1 MLDFPRWRVWM
12 LNTLII
18 LGVLFAIPS
27 VLPANLRAQL
37 GQYVPV
43 PTINLGLD
51 LAGGSHILLEADTS
65 QLAATRLEALE
76 DSVRTAM
83 RRAEPQIRISEVS
96 RANGKLSFNVAD
108 AGQVDAARKLLGPLT
123 GSRTGTTDWNVSVQ
137 DGNRIILTPASAGNE
152 TALDQAMDTAKEV
165 IDRRINAL
173 GTLEPTIIRQ
183 GDNRIVVQ
191 VPGLDDPAALK
202 ALIGKTA
209 KLEFKLVDEQA
220 DPDQTAQGKAR
231 VGSQVLPYP
240 DNPSGLPY
248 IAVRR
253 LGGISGDK
261 LVKADPTF
269 DQQTNEPAVTI
280 QFDSEGGQRFAR
292 MTQQNVNKLFAII
305 LDGQVI
311 SAPQIREPI
320 FGGVSQISGS
330 FTTESANALS
340 ISLRSGALP
349 VDLKIVEE
357 RSVGPDLGADS
368 IRRGILAAVIG
379 TTAILVLMFLV
390 YGRFGMY
397 ANFALVINVL
407 MILGVM
413 SFANATLTLPG
424 IAGFVLTIGAAVD
437 ANVLINERIREE
449 LKRGRRV
456 VQAIEFGYKEA
467 SRAIFDAN
475 STNVIAAVLLFIFG
489 SGPIRGFAVVLMI
502 GIVTSVFT
510 AVTITRMW
518 VSRWVRRSRPTEL
531 TI

>member
-27 VLPANLRAQL
+27 VLPTHIRAQL
-37 GQYVPV
+37 AQFVPT

-65 QLAATRLEALE
+65 QLAETRLEALE

-83 RRAEPQIRISEVS
+83 RRAEPRIAISDVS
-96 RANGKLSFNVAD
+96 RANGQLSFTVDSPA
-108 AGQVDAARKLLGPLT
+108 QVDAAREALLPLT
-123 GSRTGTTDWNVSVQ
+123 SNATGGRDWNIGVN
-137 DGNRIILTPASAGNE
+137 DGNRMILTPAGTGDE
-152 TALDQAMDTAKEV
+152 TALDQAMDTAKDV

-183 GDNRIVVQ
+183 GENRIVVQ
-191 VPGLDDPAALK
+191 VPGLDDPEALK

-269 DQQTNEPAVTI
+269 DSQTNEPAVTI
-280 QFDSEGGQRFAR
+280 QFDSEGGQKFAR
-292 MTQQNVNKLFAII
+292 MTQQNVNKLFAIV

-330 FTTESANALS
+330 FTTESANHV
-340 ISLRSGALP
+340 
-349 VDLKIVEE
+349 VD
-357 RSVGPDLGADS
+357 
-368 IRRGILAAVIG
+368 
-379 TTAILVLMFLV
+379 
-390 YGRFGMY
+390 
-397 ANFALVINVL
+397 
-407 MILGVM
+407 GV
-413 SFANATLTLPG
+413 TH
-424 IAGFVLTIGAAVD
+424 
-437 ANVLINERIREE
+437 
-449 LKRGRRV
+449 V
-456 VQAIEFGYKEA
+456 VHA
-467 SRAIFDAN
+467 
-475 STNVIAAVLLFIFG
+475 
-489 SGPIRGFAVVLMI
+489 
-502 GIVTSVFT
+502 
-510 AVTITRMW
+510 
-518 VSRWVRRSRPTEL
+518 VSRCLHCQHTHSSHTVTNL
-531 TI
+531 CTCAA

>member
-12 LNTLII
+12 LNTII
-18 LGVLFAIPS
+18 IFGVLCAIPS
-27 VLPANLRAQL
+27 VLPTHIRAQVAQFL
-37 GQYVPV
+37 PT

-65 QLAATRLEALE
+65 QLAQTRLESLE
-76 DSVRTAM
+76 DSVRNAM
-83 RRAEPQIRISEVS
+83 RRAEPRIAIGDVS
-96 RANGKLSFNVAD
+96 RANNELSFNVTD
-108 AGQVDAARKLLGPLT
+108 TSQVDAAREALLSLT
-123 GSRTGTTDWNVSVQ
+123 SNATGGRDWNIGVN

-152 TALDQAMDTAKEV
+152 TALDQAMDTAKDV

-183 GDNRIVVQ
+183 GENRIVVQ
-191 VPGLDDPAALK
+191 VPGLDDPEALK

-240 DNPSGLPY
+240 SNPSGLPN

-253 LGGISGDK
+253 LGGIAGDK

-269 DQQTNEPAVTI
+269 DPQTNEPAVTI
-280 QFDSEGGQRFAR
+280 QFDSEGGQKFAR
-292 MTQQNVNKLFAII
+292 MTQQNVNKLFAIV

-330 FTTESANALS
+330 FTTESANALA

-368 IRRGILAAVIG
+368 IRRGVLAAVIG
-379 TTAILVLMFLV
+379 TTAILVLMFLC

-397 ANFALVINVL
+397 ANIALVINVA

-413 SFANATLTLPG
+413 AFANATLTLPG

-518 VSRWVRRSRPTEL
+518 VSRWVKRTRPQDL